1 MKIFT
6 LFKKLGRLKDKSLSG
21 KGAALF
27 LLNRKIPELAGG
39 KNAFGRITDLHLDRQ
54 AKNVSF
60 EIARAS
66 EVNTITVKGYYVDA
80 LMGKSCVTWNS
91 MEFDGP
97 AREKYRKIFQG
108 INRIEISKRYIFML
122 EAVL

>member
-1 MKIFT
+1 MKILT
-6 LFKKLGRLKDKSLSG
+6 LFKKLGRLKEKSLSG

-39 KNAFGRITDLHLDRQ
+39 KNAFGKITDLRLERE
-54 AKNVSF
+54 AKSVSF
-60 EIARAS
+60 EISRDS
-66 EVNTITVKGYYVDA
+66 EVNTITVKGYHIDPR
-80 LMGKSCVTWNS
+80 LGQSCLSWDV

-97 AREKYRKIFQG
+97 ARERYRKIFQN
-108 INRIEISKRYIFML
+108 IDRIEISKRYIFML